1 MLLILAPMSSKGYP
15 VRGIERFVN
24 GPPAEEPPKKQPAVD
39 PDLEDYL
46 KEGED
51 DSEEVVMAPPVTKTA
66 NPQKRPRR
74 SGQGMESHRRQRV
87 GPSHS
92 LDL

>member
-1 MLLILAPMSSKGYP
+1 MSSKGYP

-66 NPQKRPRR
+66 NPQKRPRDR
-74 SGQGMESHRRQRV
+74 DRERNQTVVKE
-87 GPSHS
+87 
-92 LDL
+92 